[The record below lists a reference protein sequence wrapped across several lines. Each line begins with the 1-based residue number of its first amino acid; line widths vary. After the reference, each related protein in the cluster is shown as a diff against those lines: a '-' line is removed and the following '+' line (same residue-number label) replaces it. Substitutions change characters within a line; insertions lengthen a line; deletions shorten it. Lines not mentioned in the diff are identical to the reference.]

1 MVKLAD
7 GKIIFD
13 TEINKSGVKSGLKEV
28 KSDFSRLE
36 NSVKSIG
43 KTIGAAF
50 SVAAISAFGKK
61 CIEVGSNVAE
71 VQNVVDVAFG
81 DMAYKIE
88 SFSETAIETFGM
100 SRLAA
105 KKTASTYMAMAKG
118 MGISEESASEWRSGL
133 LGLQAM

>member
-1 MVKLAD
+1 MQNSTDGQAVVKLAD

-28 KSDFSRLE
+28 KSDFSQLE
-36 NSVKSIG
+36 NAVKSIG

-81 DMAYKIE
+81 DMA
-88 SFSETAIETFGM
+88 
-100 SRLAA
+100 
-105 KKTASTYMAMAKG
+105 
-118 MGISEESASEWRSGL
+118 
-133 LGLQAM
+133 